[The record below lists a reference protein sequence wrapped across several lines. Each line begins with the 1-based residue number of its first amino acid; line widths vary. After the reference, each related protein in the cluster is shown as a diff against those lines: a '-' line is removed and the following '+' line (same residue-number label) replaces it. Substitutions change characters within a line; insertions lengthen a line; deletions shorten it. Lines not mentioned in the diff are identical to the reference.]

1 MDRTSQFAL
10 GATAV
15 CGVLMVGLFLL
26 PRFVSESQHGEAG
39 RAEEVLQPAPALV
52 VDSLI
57 RPSSR
62 SDLSLVGSSPE
73 KEETSVAAAKMVT
86 PLSGSLDLAD
96 GVPTQRQGEDQLVSP
111 ARGQAEGAPLR
122 PLASSPSLGA
132 DPEPKSAS
140 VPTPKELRMFPP
152 FQGGRIK
159 WGDFDLPVVK
169 STPEVVKTF
178 LFRMYEFYEE
188 FERANLCRTETQR
201 IEQAGRFII
210 HCDQVIGFDGIV
222 VPEDYIEWTRIMMRV
237 IQIRAES
244 MYLPFG
250 VAEAEFRLRHK
261 EADLHA
267 QANKIHEQVLGRKPG
282 R

>member
-10 GATAV
+10 GATAC

-26 PRFVSESQHGEAG
+26 PRFVSESQHGESG
-39 RAEEVLQPAPALV
+39 RAEEMLHPAPALV

-62 SDLSLVGSSPE
+62 SDLGLAGRPPE
-73 KEETSVAAAKMVT
+73 KEEASVAAAKMVT

-96 GVPTQRQGEDQLVSP
+96 DFSTQRQGEDQLVSP
-111 ARGQAEGAPLR
+111 VRGQAEGAPLR
-122 PLASSPSLGA
+122 PLASAPSLSA
-132 DPEPKSAS
+132 DPQPKSAS
-140 VPTPKELRMFPP
+140 GPTPKELRMFPP

-169 STPEVVKTF
+169 STPEVVKAY

-210 HCDQVIGFDGIV
+210 QCDQVIGFDGIV
-222 VPEDYIEWTRIMMRV
+222 VPEEYVEWTSIMVRV

-250 VAEAEFRLRHK
+250 VAEAEFRLKHK
-261 EADLHA
+261 EAELHA